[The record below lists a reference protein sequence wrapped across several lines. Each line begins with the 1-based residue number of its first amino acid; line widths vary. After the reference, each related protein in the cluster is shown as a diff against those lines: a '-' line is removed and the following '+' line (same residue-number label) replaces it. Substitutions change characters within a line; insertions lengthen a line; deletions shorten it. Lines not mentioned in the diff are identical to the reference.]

1 MTSYKLFHI
10 EDWLLVLQGKGQL
23 TFSLEELC
31 LEAKPISLEAIK
43 LSLNRLVNKNK
54 IVSVH
59 QGYYVIVPPSY
70 QNLGILPPI
79 YFIDGLMNYLKRQY
93 YVGLT
98 NAATMHGAAH
108 QQPQSFY
115 VVSAL
120 PTLRPTIKKN
130 LLIHYLNIKNFPNQS
145 LIEQRKTETG
155 YVNISSAEL
164 TATDLIQYEKR
175 IGGLN
180 RAATILN
187 ELADE
192 MQIQKLN
199 QAFLATIPVVTIQRL
214 GYLMEVIL
222 ERNDIAQKLYTES
235 KAMGHTFFRIPLKA
249 SKTMKNYTLN
259 EKWKVVVNTE
269 IEIDE

>member
-1 MTSYKLFHI
+1 MANNKSFHI
-10 EDWLLVLQGKGQL
+10 EDWLLDLQGKGRL

-31 LEAKPISLEAIK
+31 LEASAISFEAIK

-70 QNLGILPPI
+70 QNLSILPPI
-79 YFIDGLMNYLKRQY
+79 YFIDGLMNFLKRPY

-98 NAATMHGAAH
+98 NAAALYGAAH

-115 VVSAL
+115 VVSTL
-120 PTLRPTIKKN
+120 PALRPTIKKD
-130 LLIHYLNIKNFPNQS
+130 LLIQYLNIKNFPNQ
-145 LIEQRKTETG
+145 LFIEQRKTETG
-155 YVNISSAEL
+155 YVKISSAEL

-180 RAATILN
+180 RAATVLN

-192 MQIQKLN
+192 IHIQKLN

-214 GYLMEVIL
+214 GYLMDVVL
-222 ERNDIAQKLYTES
+222 ERNNIAQKLYTES
-235 KAMGHTFFRIPLKA
+235 KAMGCTFFRIPLKA
-249 SKTMKNYTLN
+249 SKTMKNYEIN